1 MLNLVDWRTVKFIY
15 EFRWGFCEN
24 FRELENHWHQ
34 PKGCM
39 EVGCGN
45 HHPWKP
51 LSMATTTHGNHH
63 PWQQLYSELMGTRVL
78 HQGPLRDELCPGKA
92 PEEPTFLPTSAGP
105 WGHDGSQLP
114 ESWVP
119 PQEEEEGLS
128 LLYNMRKSWTKWT
141 KFTLLN

>member
-24 FRELENHWHQ
+24 FRELETNHWHQ

-51 LSMATTTHGNHH
+51 LSMATTTYGNNCIVSWWEPGFCTKGH
-63 PWQQLYSELMGTRVL
+63 YEISCVL
-78 HQGPLRDELCPGKA
+78 SKPQRNPLSPLLQPV
-92 PEEPTFLPTSAGP
+92 PEAMM
-105 WGHDGSQLP
+105 
-114 ESWVP
+114 
-119 PQEEEEGLS
+119 GLS
-128 LLYNMRKSWTKWT
+128 SQNLGYHLKRKRRDWASCTIWENLEQNGPSLHYWIR
-141 KFTLLN
+141 